1 MPSKMNAL
9 DRLDAIDERAGCVDV
24 IVETPRDSRD
34 KYKYEPERRRS
45 PRGALK
51 LVKDGIAAFRD

>member
-1 MPSKMNAL
+1 MPSKTNAL

-24 IVETPRDSRD
+24 IVETPRRSRD
-34 KYKYEPERRRS
+34 KYKYEPKRPRG

-51 LVKDGIAAFRD
+51 LVKDGIAAAQD